1 MTAMLLGSNSLSRL
15 RVLMTLFRLSW
26 LLCSARWIRASAVI
40 SPSTIRSP
48 ARDSLCTLR
57 RGGFRFILAGGG
69 REGEPPSPA
78 RTESTGVFELAGTET
93 DRRRVPDREAAVSE
107 PLYAQRYRLCLLYT
121 SPSPRD

>member
-26 LLCSARWIRASAVI
+26 LLCSARRIRASAVI

-69 REGEPPSPA
+69 REGEPVSYTHLRA
-78 RTESTGVFELAGTET
+78 HET
-93 DRRRVPDREAAVSE
+93 DSYLVC
-107 PLYAQRYRLCLLYT
+107 RLLLEKKKNT
-121 SPSPRD
+121 TI